1 MPRKITLKPITQTK
15 SPSTQENNDFSRRGA
30 IRIISNPIGTWNPF
44 PSKKKCIIC
53 WKPLNFDKDAIM
65 ECPHCHSQAHQEH
78 MLRWLSKKNYCPYCR
93 TKW

>member
-1 MPRKITLKPITQTK
+1 
-15 SPSTQENNDFSRRGA
+15 
-30 IRIISNPIGTWNPF
+30 
-44 PSKKKCIIC
+44 
-53 WKPLNFDKDAIM
+53 M